1 MSTDGRWCY
10 IVLGVA
16 ASRRAGPWTGT
27 SSRSGWWSFV
37 RTALEQTRLRTAL
50 TPHPSQEKFRLIRAN
65 DDATVLD
72 ALSFSARKIRLLH
85 SLTVEKKN
93 YVQVLHLQVQS
104 FLDQNPPTIIPKGYE
119 LKYRFTC
126 EAAYI

>member
-1 MSTDGRWCY
+1 RAG
-10 IVLGVA
+10 
-16 ASRRAGPWTGT
+16 AGPWTGT

-37 RTALEQTRLRTAL
+37 RTALEQTRLHTAL
-50 TPHPSQEKFRLIRAN
+50 MPHPSQEKFRLIRAN

-72 ALSFSARKIRLLH
+72 ALSFSARKIRVLR

-119 LKYRFTC
+119 LKY
-126 EAAYI
+126 